1 MNGKD
6 RACSLPAVDPV
17 DQLFQTSVAGRV
29 QFILSVHPVMEG
41 NVWVGQ
47 GLFFD
52 QVSDITCL
60 GLWLAKELSAD
71 GDAAEKIPDDD
82 SGSVGGADL
91 LQADIDGRIRRIG
104 SKVIIEG
111 PGA

>member
-1 MNGKD
+1 MKNLGSIYHELETDMGVGD
-6 RACSLPAVDPV
+6 RKPADI
-17 DQLFQTSVAGRV
+17 VA
-29 QFILSVHPVMEG
+29 
-41 NVWVGQ
+41 
-47 GLFFD
+47 
-52 QVSDITCL
+52 DITRL

-91 LQADIDGRIRRIG
+91 LQADIDGRIGGIG